1 MRRGSWKVR
10 IEIAVPRRMRRV
22 RCESAAS
29 ITAGSG
35 TTPYSWKWCSAQK
48 KVS

>member
-10 IEIAVPRRMRRV
+10 MEIAVPSRIFFV
-22 RCESAAS
+22 RIASAES

-35 TTPYSWKWCSAQK
+35 TTPYS
-48 KVS
+48 